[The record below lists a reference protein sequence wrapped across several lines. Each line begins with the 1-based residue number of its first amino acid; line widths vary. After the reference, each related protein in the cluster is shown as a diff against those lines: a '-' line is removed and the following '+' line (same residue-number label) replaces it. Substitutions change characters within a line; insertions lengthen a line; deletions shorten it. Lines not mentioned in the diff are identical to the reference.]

1 MDTEQ
6 DEVTMTVTREEAR
19 EIQRRRDF
27 IQRNTAAGTTW
38 QMRKDLKLVEKY
50 YDTDLP
56 RQEPVDIVSQEELP
70 ERHRLMLSLQ
80 TKIRQFKR
88 EADWAFNR
96 QQISKML
103 CMQMEELSILE
114 RQSTETEWEDK
125 LDDFLDASMLQTL
138 IEFSSS

>member
-1 MDTEQ
+1 MNTEQ

-38 QMRKDLKLVEKY
+38 QMSKDLRFVENY
-50 YDTDLP
+50 YDTDIP
-56 RQEPVDIVSQEELP
+56 RQEPVDIIPQEELP

-80 TKIRQFKR
+80 TKIRQFKK
-88 EADWAFNR
+88 EPGWAFDR

-103 CMQMEELSILE
+103 CMQMKGLRDLE
-114 RQSTETEWEDK
+114 SEATVTEWDER
-125 LDDFLDASMLQTL
+125 LDDFLDASMLQN
-138 IEFSSS
+138 SY